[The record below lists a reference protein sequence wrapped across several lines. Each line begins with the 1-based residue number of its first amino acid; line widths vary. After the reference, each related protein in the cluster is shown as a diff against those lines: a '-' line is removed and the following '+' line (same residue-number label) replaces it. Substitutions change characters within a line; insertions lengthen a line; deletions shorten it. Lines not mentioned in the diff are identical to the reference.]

1 MREIVRVAALAR
13 VLAIVLAV
21 VDASAVVEC
30 CCGVGELWAIYMCD
44 RVTML

>member
-1 MREIVRVAALAR
+1 MGEIVRVAALAR

-30 CCGVGELWAIYMCD
+30 CFWSSCSVQDAG
-44 RVTML
+44 